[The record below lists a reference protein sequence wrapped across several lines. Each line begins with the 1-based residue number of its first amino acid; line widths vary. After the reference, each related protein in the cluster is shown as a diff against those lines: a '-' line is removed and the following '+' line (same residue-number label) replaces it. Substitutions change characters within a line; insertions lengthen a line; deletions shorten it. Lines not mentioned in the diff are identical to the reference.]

1 MVVRSIPV
9 VIEKY
14 PQKLETIYDRT
25 LALLS

>member
-1 MVVRSIPV
+1 MVERSVPV
-9 VIEKY
+9 LIEKD